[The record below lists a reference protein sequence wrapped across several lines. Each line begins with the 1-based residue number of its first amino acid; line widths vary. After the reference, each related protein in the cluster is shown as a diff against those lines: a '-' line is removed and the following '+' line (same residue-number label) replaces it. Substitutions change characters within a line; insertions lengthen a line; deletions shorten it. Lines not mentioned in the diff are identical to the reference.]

1 MKYEQELTYW
11 HNRFTQEE
19 EKFDNAH
26 YEHRMLRMAEEANDD
41 FMRGK
46 IVADFGCGPRG
57 SLSWTKAPMLRIGID
72 ILATVYLQSFG
83 QCMLE
88 HDMTYIT
95 STERIIPLQS
105 SLVDIMFT
113 LNALDHVDNF
123 ECMTKEILRVL
134 KPGGLFVGSLNLN
147 EPATHCEPQTL
158 TEDIIKK
165 NLLRHI
171 NISSY
176 RLAKIHPKSPY
187 KFLYEN
193 KLSKKK
199 KKDEPYILWVKGT
212 KQ

>member
-1 MKYEQELTYW
+1 MKYKQEYAYW
-11 HNRFTQEE
+11 LNRFTKEGG
-19 EKFDNAH
+19 KLDNAH
-26 YEHRMLRMAEEANDD
+26 YEHRMLRMAEEENDE
-41 FMRGK
+41 FMRDK

-57 SLSWTKAPMLRIGID
+57 SLSWTKTPMLRIGID

-105 SLVDIMFT
+105 SLVDVMFT
-113 LNALDHVDNF
+113 LNALDHVDDL
-123 ECMTKEILRVL
+123 ECMSKEILRVL

-147 EPATHCEPQTL
+147 EPATPCEPQTL
-158 TEDIIKK
+158 TEDIIKQ
-165 NLLRHI
+165 NLLRHL

-176 RLAKIHPKSPY
+176 RLAKIHPKNPY

-193 KLSKKK
+193 KLSTFCEE
-199 KKDEPYILWVKGT
+199 DEPYILWVKGT
-212 KQ
+212 KK